1 MIEEIWKDIPNYD
14 GLYQASNLG
23 RIKSIERM
31 RFDNHNLLEEKI
43 LKPAIQENGYC
54 RIGLQKNNKRKSYQV
69 HRLVALT
76 FIPNLENK
84 RTVNHI
90 DGNKLNNNVNNLEW
104 ATDSENLKHAYD
116 NHLFK
121 TIPGWKNRKKIYQY
135 DLQDNLI
142 KEWESITI
150 AENETGIT
158 NISRCCLS
166 NYRTAGNFK
175 WKYTKL

>member
-14 GLYQASNLG
+14 GLYQISNLG
-23 RIKSIERM
+23 RIKSLGGKSNHKKDIIMKQKLEKYGYM
-31 RFDNHNLLEEKI
+31 RI
-43 LKPAIQENGYC
+43 SI
-54 RIGLQKNNKRKSYQV
+54 KNKSYLV
-69 HRLVALT
+69 HRLVAKA

-90 DGNKLNNNVNNLEW
+90 DGNKLNNNFNNLEW

-121 TIPGWKNRKKIYQY
+121 TMPGWKNRRKIYQY

-142 KEWESITI
+142 KEWESITV